1 MIIYEIDLSIVTR
14 SQVFDI
20 IREMRDKELTG
31 GIYLWVNQASRK
43 MYVGSTMNFYNR
55 IGNYYSLK
63 SITRVI
69 LRALQKYD
77 HSSFTLILVF
87 VPNASREL
95 VLQLEQHVLDSWVCD
110 YNCQPNA
117 TSASRN
123 LTAEHKAKLAIAR
136 KNWIFSEETKTRMS
150 ESHKGER
157 NGRYNK
163 GTPVYLYE
171 VNSTGYEL
179 SATFPNRARASTVLG
194 IPASTLFNYIKNKT
208 LFKSKGIN
216 CILSYNEY

>member
-1 MIIYEIDLSIVTR
+1 MILYEFNLSIATR

-20 IREMRDKELTG
+20 IREMRGKELTG
-31 GIYLWVNQASRK
+31 GIYLWVNQVSQK

-69 LRALQKYD
+69 QKALQKYD
-77 HSSFTLILVF
+77 YSSFTLILVF

-95 VLQLEQHVLDSWVCD
+95 VLQLEQHVLDNWVCD

-117 TSASRN
+117 TSASRL
-123 LTAEHKAKLAIAR
+123 LTTEHKAKIAISR
-136 KNWIFSEETKTRMS
+136 KDMLISEETRARMS
-150 ESHKGER
+150 TSHLGER
-157 NGRYNK
+157 NGRFNK

-171 VNSTGYEL
+171 VNSTKLEL
-179 SATFPNRARASTVLG
+179 SATFPNRFRAT
-194 IPASTLFNYIKNKT
+194 PAL
-208 LFKSKGIN
+208 
-216 CILSYNEY
+216 